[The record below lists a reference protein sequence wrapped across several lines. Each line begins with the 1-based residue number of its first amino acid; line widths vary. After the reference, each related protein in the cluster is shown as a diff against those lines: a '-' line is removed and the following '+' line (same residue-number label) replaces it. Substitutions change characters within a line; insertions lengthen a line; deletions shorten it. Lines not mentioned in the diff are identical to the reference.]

1 GGRSGGDAASVAPR
15 EPRGD
20 QQVRPV
26 GALRHGALDH
36 VDHARLRGRE
46 NTVGVSQLLH
56 DHGDSVDIPRGSCR
70 GGDPN
75 RVLLRLDHDFVTA
88 GGDERD
94 VVGGEVNDSHVLSCC
109 VVGVLGVVD
118 QVVGLVDLCGELG
131 GEGVVQVLTVGVLV
145 EDGGVGENAGAAL
158 GGGALREDRDLAVD
172 VDGEDGQVAELC
184 GGEGVDV
191 VGGDEVHDPVLPVG
205 PWGCSPGR
213 RVWGRSPNLVT
224 PSLAS

>member
-56 DHGDSVDIPRGSCR
+56 DQGDSVDLPRGSGR
-70 GGDPN
+70 GGDAR
-75 RVLLRLDHDFVTA
+75 RVFLRLDHDFVTA

-118 QVVGLVDLCGELG
+118 QVVGLVDLGGELF

-158 GGGALREDRDLAVD
+158 GGGALRVDHNLAVS
-172 VDGEDGQVAELC
+172 VDGEDGQVAEV
-184 GGEGVDV
+184 GEI
-191 VGGDEVHDPVLPVG
+191 
-205 PWGCSPGR
+205 GR
-213 RVWGRSPNLVT
+213 AHV
-224 PSLAS
+224 